1 MAGVAS
7 VFKRKKRV
15 AYLTSRGGWKLEE
28 THSNCIAGNK
38 GSVSPVVFF

>member
-28 THSNCIAGNK
+28 THSNYIAGNK